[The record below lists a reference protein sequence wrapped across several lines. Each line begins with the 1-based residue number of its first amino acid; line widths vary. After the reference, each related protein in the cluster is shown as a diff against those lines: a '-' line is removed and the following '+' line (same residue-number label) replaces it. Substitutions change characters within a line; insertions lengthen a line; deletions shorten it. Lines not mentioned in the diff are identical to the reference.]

1 MLEDKSNPYR
11 EFAPL
16 VALWFGVRLYAL
28 SVRAL
33 RNLLFAP
40 LNEE

>member
-11 EFAPL
+11 EFAPI
-16 VALWFGVRLYAL
+16 VALWLGVRLYAL

-33 RNLLFAP
+33 RNLLSAP
-40 LNEE
+40 SSE